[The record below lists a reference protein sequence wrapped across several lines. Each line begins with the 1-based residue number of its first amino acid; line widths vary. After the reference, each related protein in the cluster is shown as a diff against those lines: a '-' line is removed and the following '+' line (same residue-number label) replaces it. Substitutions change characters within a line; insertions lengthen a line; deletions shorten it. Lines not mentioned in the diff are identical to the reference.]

1 MTVVLLAA
9 RLQRRVPRLATML
22 LCCGSCGIFGLS
34 RPARA
39 DDAAAVAPE
48 TVTVRGG
55 SSAAGFVG
63 HASLEDDPRE
73 IVDVGELLESVPG
86 AHVRRQ
92 GGEDGLSTLSL
103 RGTSSSE
110 AAVVL
115 AGVPL
120 SGGGDPAIDL
130 SSLPLWPGARVR
142 VFRSFAPASLGQGSL
157 GGTLALDP
165 PSPQDPE
172 RTLVWVG
179 VGSFGT
185 ARMRVG
191 DVRKL
196 GDGPDAPR
204 VALGLSAS
212 RATDDFS
219 YYDPQLGHDTDQQNA
234 QHAQVQALASYT
246 LPFHVGTRAREGDV
260 TVTALAQARRQHLPG
275 TFYLS
280 TPNQVLASDRELAS
294 VQASVQE
301 GRGAMYARLWGRR
314 EDLRLSDDPAAS
326 SGLLAPSTEDD
337 AIVAAGGAL
346 GWRGAPAKGAKLD
359 VLLDASGERFV
370 PGDFRGVTAPPGATR
385 TAVGT
390 GLDASYAASA
400 ATTVAASAR
409 LDGRS
414 DTSTQAAA
422 RFELRPTAHAGVETI
437 AGPLTLATHGGFLA
451 RPASFTELYG
461 DHGSFVG
468 DPSLR
473 TESAVTVDA
482 GGRLAGQTKDG
493 GHWRASGDVDLSV
506 FGTWATDLITFV
518 AQGAEG
524 REVATNIGRA
534 RILGL
539 ELGAQGE
546 VGPFFARVAYT
557 LLASENLSACASRVT
572 STITTTPGACDRPPL
587 PGRPSDDLL
596 TDAGVHLG
604 PVRLRY
610 GVDVV
615 SGEYADS
622 IANVPVPARV
632 LQSTGASLDVPR
644 VPGLRLAVD
653 ARNLFDVRTGTYP
666 GGFAPVQEPI
676 GDAYLYPL
684 PGRSILGTIRYETTR

>member
-1 MTVVLLAA
+1 
-9 RLQRRVPRLATML
+9 ML
-22 LCCGSCGIFGLS
+22 LCCGSCGIIGVS
-34 RPARA
+34 RRARA
-39 DDAAAVAPE
+39 DGGSVVAPAAPPE

-86 AHVRRQ
+86 VHVRRQ
-92 GGEDGLSTLSL
+92 GGEDGLSILSL

-130 SSLPLWPGARVR
+130 STLPLWPGARVR
-142 VFRSFAPASLGQGSL
+142 VFRSFTPASLGPGSL

-179 VGSFGT
+179 VGSFGA

-191 DVRKL
+191 DVRRL

-204 VALGLSAS
+204 VAVGLSAS

-219 YYDPQLGHDTDQQNA
+219 YYEPQSRGGESTDQQNA

-246 LPFHVGTRAREGDV
+246 LPFHLGTSAREGDV
-260 TVTALAQARRQHLPG
+260 TVTAMAQARRQHLPG
-275 TFYLS
+275 TLYLS

-314 EDLRLSDDPAAS
+314 EDLRLSDDPVSAQGS
-326 SGLLAPSTEDD
+326 LAPSTEDD

-346 GWRGAPAKGAKLD
+346 GWRGAPAKGARLD
-359 VLLDASGERFV
+359 VLLDASGERFM

-385 TAVGT
+385 SAVGT
-390 GLDASYAASA
+390 GFDASYAASA
-400 ATTVAASAR
+400 GTTLAASAR

-414 DTSTQAAA
+414 DTSTQAPS

-437 AGPLTLATHGGFLA
+437 VGPLTLATHGGLLA
-451 RPASFTELYG
+451 RPASFAELYG

-468 DPSLR
+468 DPKLR

-482 GGRLAGQTKDG
+482 GGRLAGKTTDRG
-493 GHWRASGDVDLSV
+493 YWRASGNVDLSV
-506 FGTWATDLITFV
+506 FATWATDLITFV
-518 AQGAEG
+518 PEGAEG
-524 REVATNIGRA
+524 REIATNIGRA

-546 VGPFFARVAYT
+546 VGPFFARIAYT
-557 LLASENLSACASRVT
+557 LLATDNLSACASRVT
-572 STITTTPGACDRPPL
+572 STITTTQGPCDRPPL

-610 GVDVV
+610 GVDLV

-622 IANVPVPARV
+622 IANVPVPARI

-653 ARNLFDVRTGTYP
+653 VRNLFDVRTGTYP
-666 GGFAPVQEPI
+666 GGFAPTPEPI

-684 PGRSILGTIRYETTR
+684 PGRSIIGTIRYETTR